1 MSLQSVSQVDQ
12 DEFEKVLEK
21 AKQKNKGEV
30 WIKLDRP
37 MRKTKLQEYADRYGK
52 EQNMNSKEIIQLKNF
67 LFGCLDKNKLNK
79 SKDVVY
85 NKEERIISS
94 IPALHFNQVTKNYT
108 LKIMDTKR
116 VSTLKS
122 LTPKR
127 HELKEQVD
135 TKEISKEKVD

>member
-12 DEFEKVLEK
+12 DEFEKILEK

-122 LTPKR
+122 LPPKR
-127 HELKEQVD
+127 HESKEQVD

>member
-37 MRKTKLQEYADRYGK
+37 MRKMKLQEYADRYGK

>member
-12 DEFEKVLEK
+12 DEFEKILEK